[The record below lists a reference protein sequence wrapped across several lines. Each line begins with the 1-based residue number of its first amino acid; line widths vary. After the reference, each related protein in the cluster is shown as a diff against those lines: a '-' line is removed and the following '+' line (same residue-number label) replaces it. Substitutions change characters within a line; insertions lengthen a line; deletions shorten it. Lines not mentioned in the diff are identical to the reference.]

1 VSRSVFV
8 QVLRCSLGLVLVVT
22 TACSGAPAEPDEVAS
37 VEEGPF
43 AERLHREDEGGGP
56 APSDSA
62 PASSSEEEE
71 EELEPVWSDTLR
83 IADRRYHPMTLLAGA
98 DRELTVVNEDDEA
111 HTVTVFD
118 GNLDVTVEPGER
130 VEVTTPPEPGAYPVR
145 CRFHD
150 EMIGMIDVM

>member
-22 TACSGAPAEPDEVAS
+22 TACSGAPAEPDEVAR
-37 VEEGPF
+37 VEEGPV
-43 AERLHREDEGGGP
+43 AERPHREDEGSGP
-56 APSDSA
+56 APSESVT
-62 PASSSEEEE
+62 ASSEE